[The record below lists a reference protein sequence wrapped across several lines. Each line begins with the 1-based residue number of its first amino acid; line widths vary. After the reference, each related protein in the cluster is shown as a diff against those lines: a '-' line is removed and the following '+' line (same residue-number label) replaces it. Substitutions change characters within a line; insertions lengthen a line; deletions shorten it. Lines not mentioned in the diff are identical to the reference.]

1 MIANDVLKMLESR
14 HAKDAFFSEVAI
26 DSNKRRMDAWAM
38 IPSYS
43 KSLTIAYEI
52 KVTRR
57 DFVQDKKMHEYTMY
71 ANEAYLV
78 CPSDVAKPEEL
89 PDGWGLLVVSGSRLM
104 TKKKAQYRETDIP
117 EAFYQALIA
126 SKVRRWDGSLISRE
140 IERRVQGVATYE
152 DYVAGKKT
160 LADIGYQMGR
170 KLSEDL
176 YNFERE
182 KSRLQSRNEELEA
195 KWVAW
200 RKLCSKVKSELGV
213 DISRLYDNE
222 WSINPVFRDLSKI
235 LQGPQYDL
243 FEAIEQMYQQMQEL
257 KIKLGNIPNKEQ

>member
-57 DFVQDKKMHEYTMY
+57 DFVQDIKMHEYTMY

-78 CPSDVAKPEEL
+78 CPSDVAKPDEL
-89 PDGWGLLVVSGSRLM
+89 PDGWGLLHVSGSRLM
-104 TKKKAQYRETDIP
+104 TKKKAQYRDTDIP

-182 KSRLQSRNEELEA
+182 KSRLENRREELESRLA
-195 KWVAW
+195 AW
-200 RKLCSKVKSELGV
+200 EKLCSKVKSKLGV
-213 DISRLYDNE
+213 DIRRLYDNE

-257 KIKLGNIPNKEQ
+257 KIKLGNIPNKE

>member
-57 DFVQDKKMHEYTMY
+57 DFVQDLKMHEYTMY

-104 TKKKAQYRETDIP
+104 TRKKAMYRETDIP

-140 IERRVQGVATYE
+140 IERRVQGVAIYD
-152 DYVAGKKT
+152 DYVAGRKI

-170 KLSEDL
+170 KLSDDL

-182 KSRLQSRNEELEA
+182 KSRIESRKETIESREL
-195 KWVAW
+195 AW
-200 RKLCSKVKSELGV
+200 KKVCEQVKSELKV
-213 DISRLYDNE
+213 DISRMYDTD
-222 WSINPVFRDLSKI
+222 WDRRDIFAKLKEVLAS
-235 LQGPQYDL
+235 PEYNL
-243 FEAIEQMYQQMQEL
+243 FEAIEQMYHKMQEL
-257 KIKLGNIPNKEQ
+257 KVKLQ

>member
-14 HAKDAFFSEVAI
+14 HAKDVFFSEVAI

-78 CPSDVAKPEEL
+78 CPSDVAKPDEL
-89 PDGWGLLVVSGSRLM
+89 PDGWGLLIVSGSRLM

-126 SKVRRWDGSLISRE
+126 SKVRHYDGSVVDRE
-140 IERRVQGVATYE
+140 IARRVAGIAMYQ
-152 DYVAGKKT
+152 DYVEGKKT

-182 KSRLQSRNEELEA
+182 KSRLESRKETIESREL
-195 KWVAW
+195 AW
-200 RKLCSKVKSELGV
+200 KKVCEQVKAELKV
-213 DISRLYDNE
+213 DISRMYDND
-222 WSINPVFRDLSKI
+222 WDKRDIFAKLKEVLAS
-235 LQGPQYDL
+235 PEYNM

-257 KIKLGNIPNKEQ
+257 KIKLDNIPNKE

>member
-1 MIANDVLKMLESR
+1 MIANDVLKMLEAR
-14 HAKDAFFSEVAI
+14 HSKDVFFSEVAI

-126 SKVRRWDGSLISRE
+126 SKVRHYEGSVVDRE
-140 IERRVQGVATYE
+140 IARRVAGIAMYQ
-152 DYVAGKKT
+152 DYVEGKKT

-182 KSRLQSRNEELEA
+182 KSRLENRREELESRL
-195 KWVAW
+195 VAW
-200 RKLCSKVKSELGV
+200 KKLCSKVKSELGV
-213 DISRLYDNE
+213 DISRLYVDD
-222 WSINPVFRDLSKI
+222 WSINPVFRDIAKI

-243 FEAIEQMYQQMQEL
+243 FEAIETMYQKMLEM
-257 KIKLGNIPNKEQ
+257 KIKLGNIPNKE

>member
-1 MIANDVLKMLESR
+1 
-14 HAKDAFFSEVAI
+14 
-26 DSNKRRMDAWAM
+26 
-38 IPSYS
+38 
-43 KSLTIAYEI
+43 
-52 KVTRR
+52 
-57 DFVQDKKMHEYTMY
+57 MHEYTMY

-89 PDGWGLLVVSGSRLM
+89 PDGWGLLIVSQG
-104 TKKKAQYRETDIP
+104 KAYGGPRRMQYRETDIP

-152 DYVAGKKT
+152 DYVAGRKT

-170 KLSEDL
+170 SCLRICIISRGRKAGLKIEG
-176 YNFERE
+176 
-182 KSRLQSRNEELEA
+182 KSLNQKIGCLGKS
-195 KWVAW
+195 
-200 RKLCSKVKSELGV
+200 CSKVKSELGV

-222 WSINPVFRDLSKI
+222 WSINPVFRDLSKV